1 MILLDGKSLSEKIL
15 SDLKQKIENSRLKI
29 NLDIVLVGDDPSSL
43 KYISLKQAKSK
54 EIGISGHLYHLE
66 NFNSFTLK
74 NIINYLNNR
83 PQTTAFFIQLPITNC
98 PNPIEFLKL
107 INPKK
112 DVDGLNPESGT
123 TPAVVQGIITLLKH
137 YQINFNNKNI
147 VVVNDSQLIG
157 QPLKKYFINFTS
169 QIILLNNQVKNI
181 SQYTKEA
188 DILIS
193 ATGVKNLITGD
204 MIKKGSVIVDV
215 ANGDVDFNS
224 CSQKATYITPT
235 YGGIGPMTIASLLEN
250 CFYSPVPL
258 L

>member
-29 NLDIVLVGDDPSSL
+29 NLDIVLVGDNPSSL

-137 YQINFNNKNI
+137 YQINFNKI
-147 VVVNDSQLIG
+147 
-157 QPLKKYFINFTS
+157 
-169 QIILLNNQVKNI
+169 
-181 SQYTKEA
+181 
-188 DILIS
+188 
-193 ATGVKNLITGD
+193 
-204 MIKKGSVIVDV
+204 
-215 ANGDVDFNS
+215 
-224 CSQKATYITPT
+224 
-235 YGGIGPMTIASLLEN
+235 
-250 CFYSPVPL
+250 
-258 L
+258 